1 MTFVTVEVSCP
12 DGYTAAE
19 DRSDCIDINEC
30 TTNNGGCLQQCVN
43 IPGSFYCKC
52 FDGFYESNITCIDI
66 DECATATH
74 RCSYSCLDGL
84 HPPGSYTCG
93 CTSGFYANG
102 TVCENINECA
112 LGTDLCS
119 QICIDNEGSYSCDC
133 HYGFRIDPRNRFGC
147 IDIDECLQQNNCSQ
161 TCHNQIGTY
170 NCSCFSGYTLAEDL
184 NTCIDINECAS
195 ATTND
200 CQYPVYCANSPGGF
214 SCGCPIGYNSTD
226 RVHCAPLPCLFEWNQ
241 WSSECFLCKG
251 QIRNRNRTTDPDLNN
266 GSPLCFGILYHEV
279 QECQF
284 PCVIKAQKDGAS
296 TTAALVQE
304 WWSRGQWLADP
315 TYFPD
320 MTAHNVEQQG
330 NNIMMMLSSPSSF
343 QCSQDD
349 PLVSNFTDTLIQNAQ
364 NITPGIDPS
373 RFSVSLVPTNG
384 QCGLQFSVSNLAD
397 YTLYY
402 GIGGGIA
409 AFLLIAILIT
419 IFFLLWKRKLKLR
432 QINYLPKPL
441 RASFFYAFSGSRD
454 GDYYQK
460 EVFVGSPERKFIQ
473 SMLEEKLDLLPLQ
486 ITNIHAVYSPQLLA
500 SFVNY
505 WNNMESRIADNAK
518 LWRSEAWKN
527 IVDTNGLKKWVM
539 SEYDKII
546 DTFSW
551 NQGRLEP
558 LIPAIHGTDLAIA
571 QKICCNGFG
580 ALSTLDDGFYGKGIY
595 FTTSCLYAV
604 PYFATRA
611 KPALILAYVL
621 PGYPY
626 PTTENRTGD
635 HSLMGSAIMKGH
647 QSHFV
652 IVKRD
657 GDPVPNIPSE
667 DNSYYTELVVA
678 QEAQVV
684 PAYIIEIDRGNL
696 PELMKKYQRAIS
708 DLIAENQSRQKKR
721 NHSHEP
727 DPDYHKSDDL

>member
-1 MTFVTVEVSCP
+1 MGTDHCSQV
-12 DGYTAAE
+12 
-19 DRSDCIDINEC
+19 CID
-30 TTNNGGCLQQCVN
+30 TQGGYQ
-43 IPGSFYCKC
+43 
-52 FDGFYESNITCIDI
+52 
-66 DECATATH
+66 
-74 RCSYSCLDGL
+74 
-84 HPPGSYTCG
+84 CG
-93 CTSGFYANG
+93 C
-102 TVCENINECA
+102 E
-112 LGTDLCS
+112 
-119 QICIDNEGSYSCDC
+119 
-133 HYGFRIDPRNRFGC
+133 YGFKIDPLDRFGC
-147 IDIDECLQQNNCSQ
+147 IDIDECLQANNCSQ
-161 TCHNQIGTY
+161 KCHNQIGTY
-170 NCSCFSGYTLAEDL
+170 NCSCLPGYTLGEDQS
-184 NTCIDINECAS
+184 TCVDINECLS
-195 ATTND
+195 QTSND
-200 CQYPVYCANSPGGF
+200 CQYPFYCLNYPGGF

-226 RVHCAPLPCLFEWNQ
+226 RVHCEPLACLFEWNQ

-251 QIRNRNRTTDPDLNN
+251 QIRNRNRTMDPDLNN

-284 PCVIKAQKDGAS
+284 PCVLKSLKDGTSAS
-296 TTAALVQE
+296 SALLQE
-304 WWSRGQWLADP
+304 WWSRGQWLSDP
-315 TYFPD
+315 TYFPA
-320 MTAHNVEQQG
+320 MRAENVEQQG
-330 NNIMMMLSSPSSF
+330 NSILMMLSSSTPF
-343 QCSQDD
+343 QCSQND
-349 PLVSNFTDTLIQNAQ
+349 PLVSNFTDTILQNAQ
-364 NITPGIDPS
+364 NITPGVDPS

-460 EVFVGSPERKFIQ
+460 VIFEGTQERKFIQ
-473 SMLEEKLDLLPLQ
+473 IMLEEQLDLQPLQ
-486 ITNIHAVYSPQLLA
+486 ITTIHAVYSPQLLA

-505 WNNMESRIADNAK
+505 WNNMESRIADNTK

-527 IVDTNGLKKWVM
+527 IDSSGLKKWVM

-551 NQGRLEP
+551 NQGKLEP
-558 LIPAIHGTDLAIA
+558 LIPAIHGTDLTIA

-621 PGYPY
+621 PGYPF
-626 PTTENRTGD
+626 PTTENRNGD

-657 GDPVPNIPSE
+657 GDPVLDIS
-667 DNSYYTELVVA
+667 DDKTYYTELVVA

-684 PAYIIEIDRGNL
+684 PAYIIEIDRVNL

-708 DLIAENQSRQKKR
+708 DLISENQTRQKIRK
-721 NHSHEP
+721 HSEN
-727 DPDYHKSDDL
+727 DPAYHSAVEL